1 MSKATRYLL
10 NEEQLFKQLSEGG
23 ERAFETIY
31 HHYIKRLGPF
41 VDKMVR
47 SPELAE
53 EIVQDIFVQLWINRH
68 LLTDVKHPTSY
79 LFNMATNKTL
89 DHLKKIANN
98 SKLMDRIAYRSS
110 EISNETEERL
120 IFRESA
126 QIIEMAVAS
135 LPQQRK
141 LIYHLSRNEGLTNE
155 EIAERLQ
162 LSRQT
167 VKNQLVHA
175 LKSIREYTEKRA
187 SVISVAAFILLASG
201 K

>member
-1 MSKATRYLL
+1 MAAPIHKLI
-10 NEEQLFKQLSEGG
+10 NENEIFAQLAEGN

-31 HHYIKRLGPF
+31 HHYNKRLAPF

-53 EIVQDIFVQLWINRH
+53 EIIQDIFVHLWINRH

-79 LFNMATNKTL
+79 LFNIATNKTL
-89 DHLKKIANN
+89 DYLKKIANN
-98 SKLMDRIAYRSS
+98 VKLMDRIAYRST
-110 EISNETEERL
+110 EISNETEERI

-126 QIIEMAVAS
+126 QIIELAVAS

-141 LIYHLSRNEGLTNE
+141 LIYHLSRVEGLTHE
-155 EIAERLQ
+155 QIAERLHI
-162 LSRQT
+162 SRNT
-167 VKNQLVHA
+167 VKNQLVSA
-175 LKSIREYTEKRA
+175 LKSIREFAEKRA
-187 SVISVAAFILLASG
+187 SVFSIAAYLILSS

>member
-1 MSKATRYLL
+1 MSKTIHKLI
-10 NEEQLFKQLSEGG
+10 NEAELFAELAKGNEK
-23 ERAFETIY
+23 AFEVIY

-41 VDKMVR
+41 VDKMLR

-53 EIVQDIFVQLWINRH
+53 EVVQDIFVQLWINRA
-68 LLTDVKHPTSY
+68 LLADVKHPTSY

-89 DHLKKIANN
+89 DYLKKAANN
-98 SKLMDRIAYRSS
+98 VKLMDRIASRTT
-110 EISNETEERL
+110 EISHDTEERL
-120 IFRESA
+120 VFRESA

-141 LIYHLSRNEGLTNE
+141 LIYHLSRNEGLSNE

-187 SVISVAAFILLASG
+187 SVFSFAAFVLLTGG